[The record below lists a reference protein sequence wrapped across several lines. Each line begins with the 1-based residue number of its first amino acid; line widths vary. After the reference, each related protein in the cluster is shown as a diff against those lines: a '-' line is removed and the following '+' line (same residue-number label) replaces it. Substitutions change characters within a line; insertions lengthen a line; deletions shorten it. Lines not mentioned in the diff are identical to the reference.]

1 MSAPPPDATLSMRYT
16 VTWGEIL
23 MGICS
28 YYLGPMDIP
37 EADWSEYVRRALA
50 MLRACRIV
58 VGGPLPHAAT
68 WDGESADR
76 V

>member
-1 MSAPPPDATLSMRYT
+1 
-16 VTWGEIL
+16 

-68 WDGESADR
+68 GDGESADR